1 MWKWLPLL
9 IVRNRKVQINNRNL
23 KLILSADENYVNPR
37 NIINDKVIPVVIHE
51 FRLGTLCMLKHRC
64 LCRAGLIESEI
75 PSRSSKTIVN
85 DITFFFNT
93 FPKWDEMH
101 DSYFFFTPFRLQ
113 HVSDFNQNEGL
124 KWQKTTKDPNLHTF
138 IIYLRNQV

>member
-37 NIINDKVIPVVIHE
+37 TIINDKVIPVVIHE
-51 FRLGTLCMLKHRC
+51 FRLGTLCMLKHRG

-75 PSRSSKTIVN
+75 SSRSSKTIVN
-85 DITFFFNT
+85 DITFFFNI

-101 DSYFFFTPFRLQ
+101 DSYFFLPLLDYNM
-113 HVSDFNQNEGL
+113 SL
-124 KWQKTTKDPNLHTF
+124 ILIKTKVLNDKKPRKTWIYIHLSF
-138 IIYLRNQV
+138 I